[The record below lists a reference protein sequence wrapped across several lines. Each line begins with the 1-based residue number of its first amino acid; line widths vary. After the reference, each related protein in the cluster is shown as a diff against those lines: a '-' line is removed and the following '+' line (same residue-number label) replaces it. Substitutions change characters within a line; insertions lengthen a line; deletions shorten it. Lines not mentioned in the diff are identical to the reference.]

1 VEKKV
6 RVALVMFSFTK
17 GNIGG
22 GLSANLFYR
31 DALKDAGYITDEDV
45 FIGTYKAKVPK
56 GLYDEKVKVVD
67 RDKLP
72 GILNENYDL
81 VVFPVPGV
89 PKDSINMKKFYD
101 AIDINIVAMA
111 HSEWEHKL
119 YEIEY
124 LTNHPKFRRWIVNS
138 TDLLSIK
145 DQECLNSKPVSVV
158 CPVLPKISADGGIV
172 RGEKESVIV
181 APSRWITGKRTLEF
195 IRALDEIRALGVKE
209 EIWSEPSMWT
219 YGEDCRSA
227 GRKLASG
234 EPDYKGLYNHD
245 DLPNIYEK
253 ATMVYNPTYR
263 KSGNGRRIELVSSEG
278 MKYGCIPFVADVLAP
293 EFLVHKENAIL
304 LNTSSKEAFHKSLVE
319 GVDYVLKNY
328 QDMRENVYYTYGT
341 YLKWEVLVKQ
351 VDEAIKATI
360 ESL

>member
-1 VEKKV
+1 MNQKK
-6 RVALVMFSFTK
+6 RVALVLFSFTK
-17 GNIGG
+17 SNIGG

-31 DALKDAGYITDEDV
+31 DALKDAGYISDEDV

-56 GLYDEKVKVVD
+56 GLYDERVKVVD

-89 PKDSINMKKFYD
+89 QKDPVNMRKFYD
-101 AIDINIVAMA
+101 AIDIDIVAMA

-158 CPVLPKISADGGIV
+158 CPVLPKISADGGVVRCEKSPKIV
-172 RGEKESVIV
+172 V
-181 APSRWITGKRTLEF
+181 PSRWITGKRTLEF
-195 IRALDEIRALGVKE
+195 IRALDDIRALGVSE

-219 YGEDCRSA
+219 YGEDCKSA
-227 GRKLASG
+227 GKLLKSG
-234 EPDYKGLYNHD
+234 EPVYKGLYSHA
-245 DLPNIYEK
+245 DLPKIYEK

-278 MKYGCIPFVADVLAP
+278 MKYGCVPFVADVLAP
-293 EFLVHKENAIL
+293 SFLVHKKNAIL
-304 LNTSSKEAFHKSLVE
+304 LDTSSKEEFHKSLVE
-319 GVDYVLKNY
+319 GVEYVRDNY
-328 QDMRENVYYTYGT
+328 NNMRFDVYDTYEKH
-341 YLKWEVLVKQ
+341 LKWEVLVKQ
-351 VDEAIKATI
+351 VDDAIKSTLG
-360 ESL
+360 E